1 MQPAKNPAKNLLIWL
16 ETHSAAP
23 AYAGWVLI
31 GLTFCFWLAAANTM
45 AGWLYVLSGVGAA
58 FLLLSAAL
66 PVRGLKGIEI
76 TRSAIH
82 PVHVGESLSVSVR
95 LRNCTT
101 QAKGLFTAHDQVPT
115 ALGVSG
121 EAVVEA
127 IAPHQTYTWHY
138 DLEPQRRGLYQWKT
152 VVLRT
157 GAPLGLFWSRR
168 VHAVPAQA
176 LVYPKVLPLVRCPIL
191 DEAGSSAQ
199 PLQQIPLSRT
209 GSEGSTRSLR
219 PYRWGDPLRMVHW
232 RSSARFNAL
241 RVRELEVLSGGY
253 TFVIALDTQGH
264 WHPDAF
270 EQAVIAAASL
280 FRYAT
285 QYHGAA
291 QLWTPQWGLVQG
303 MHPVLE
309 VLAQIEPQSTAARLP
324 EQPVIWLTATP
335 KSVTNLPTGSRSILW
350 SQSSSGAVVEESG
363 AAQSPLPLEHWGIT
377 ISLALPLQVQLQSA
391 LRQPST

>member
-1 MQPAKNPAKNLLIWL
+1 MQPAKNLLIWL

-58 FLLLSAAL
+58 LLLVSAAL
-66 PVRGLKGIEI
+66 PVRGLKGIEV

-82 PVHVGESLSVSVR
+82 PVHVGESLSVFVH
-95 LRNCTT
+95 LRNRTT
-101 QAKGLFTAHDQVPT
+101 QTKGLLTAHDQVPT

-121 EAVVEA
+121 ETVVEA
-127 IAPHQTYTWHY
+127 IAPHQTNTWHY
-138 DLEPQRRGLYQWKT
+138 HIEPQRRGLYQWQT

-168 VHAVPAQA
+168 VHAVPATA
-176 LVYPKVLPLVRCPIL
+176 MVYPRVLPLVRCPIL
-191 DEAGSSAQ
+191 DEAGPSAQ
-199 PLQQIPLSRT
+199 QLQQIPLSQT

-285 QYHGAA
+285 QYCGAA

-303 MHPVLE
+303 MHSVLDL
-309 VLAQIEPQSTAARLP
+309 LAQIEPQPTAERLP
-324 EQPVIWLTATP
+324 EQSVIWLTA
-335 KSVTNLPTGSRSILW
+335 SSESIFNLPVGSRYIVW
-350 SQSSSGAVVEESG
+350 THPPAVSLAPG
-363 AAQSPLPLEHWGIT
+363 TANPLSPLNLFGIS
-377 ISLALPLQVQLQSA
+377 ISPALPLQVQLQTT
-391 LRQPST
+391 LREGSVS